1 MLILYIVVESKCPG
15 LEMKAKQV
23 VFTSWRLDS
32 ALYSKHTRSCEFK
45 KMNIIFK
52 QSEDIVEGN
61 ILTGEMECSGQRK
74 GEGSKGYA
82 ECAGLRQG

>member
-1 MLILYIVVESKCPG
+1 
-15 LEMKAKQV
+15 
-23 VFTSWRLDS
+23 
-32 ALYSKHTRSCEFK
+32 
-45 KMNIIFK
+45 MNIIFK